1 MAVMSILD
9 ASEFDSTK
17 SYFNKLKSKEEPCFL
32 TLDNYNNQELNEMV
46 KGVIVSGEVE
56 ECKQGIAYF
65 KILEY
70 IDSPKELHEFLS
82 ELIDPTDIYT
92 YVVKLGETYND
103 LRAMTE
109 EVAKYGEDK
118 LRFIGGNLLNLE
130 GTGVG
135 IFSESFIS
143 GHKLKVL
150 PTVRFD
156 FTQVK
161 LIDSN
166 KLVLRDIAEYNA
178 RKTQVKKSVAKKE
191 RTATTKA
198 KPKAKKK
205 KSMADI
211 LGSY

>member
-1 MAVMSILD
+1 MAVMALLD
-9 ASEFDSTK
+9 ASEFDVTK

-32 TLDNYNNQELNEMV
+32 TLENYRNEELNEMV
-46 KGVIVSGEVE
+46 KGVIVSEEVE
-56 ECKQGIAYF
+56 NVNQGVSYF
-65 KILEY
+65 KVLEY
-70 IDSPKELHEFLS
+70 VDVPKELDDFLE

-103 LRAMTE
+103 LRTMTHL
-109 EVAKYGEDK
+109 VAKYGDNK

-143 GHKLKVL
+143 GHKLKTI

-161 LIDSN
+161 LIDKS
-166 KLVLRDIAEYNA
+166 KLVLRDIGEYNA

-191 RTATTKA
+191 RTGTSTA

-205 KSMADI
+205 KSMMDV
-211 LGSY
+211 LSSY